1 MKIYAPSHTLI
12 ADIDLQQGAIVRH
25 ELGGEHYVRLPFT
38 LPTAVTFPIGSY
50 ADIPGFGRFEVT
62 EENQPKF
69 NAQTGG
75 YDYDLQLDASYMKW
89 KNKLLRYRPLN
100 AKGSETSFRL
110 TATIGTHLNVVTDNL
125 RRLGEADPSFLY
137 DGKEA
142 YVSALKGVEDDA
154 KNRHAFIA
162 YEGTD
167 ILSALNRIAEA
178 FGCEWWVEDNVIY
191 MGRCELATDPVTL
204 EMHDAIEQM
213 STQGSKGTYANRLIV
228 FGSERNLPA
237 NYREATSPDI
247 VTDGVVQRRLM
258 LPEKDAPKG
267 YIEAPGVTEKNAVEA
282 VVVMEDI
289 YPKVE
294 CIVGTLTS
302 YVSETYDKE
311 GNKVAETFYR
321 VTDTA
326 FKFTK
331 EMILPDKKLHIVFQS
346 GRMNGMDF
354 EAEYSQ
360 KNNWFEIV
368 ANDTYGRKLPDKDLH
383 PAQGDKFILYNWDSS
398 KAADTGIIEKA
409 EEKLLEAARKQLD
422 KMQKDGTNYECT
434 LTSYW
439 AEKTFRT
446 SAGEYT
452 HYAVGQPVT
461 IKDEARFPQGRKS
474 RIIGYELKLDIP
486 YDTPRYIIGE
496 SPFQSRTERLQQQ
509 IDSLTVG
516 GKTYQGSGGSSSG
529 GGQYIY
535 LITQTS
541 QVAPSDTNVFSAAR
555 TELDFVHK
563 KKADTIEAG
572 HTFAAR
578 QQFQQGA
585 DFGSSVT
592 VDGTL
597 LTRGKSTLSGGAQFG
612 STFVSG
618 IAGGKGGQ
626 IDASGNA
633 ELDSLTLRHFLE
645 VPELRYNRVTVMA
658 GVQWRG
664 AGGGIVKTVFPSNT
678 PNGLL
683 LLKLEKGE
691 IPAVQVGDLCMGI
704 FHSTNEADN
713 ETTDADSGTGRFQ
726 MKGFGTVYFEI
737 TGTVEGNV
745 FKYTLRPTS
754 AQWTKQLHPKA
765 GMHFAVYG
773 NRTVPERQ
781 DSRYSTLQ
789 YERFLKGVND
799 WEFGERNIMAQF
811 GDLSNLTIGGKP
823 MAGYSAYINNLYMS
837 GVIDQFERLDPK
849 LDITSSTGTYIGAN
863 ERSELLIRLK
873 DGYGTNASA
882 DVTHWAVERETG
894 NTTAD
899 REWNTLHP
907 NLPYDPSA
915 AGAALSLTSAD
926 LGGNDSAVFRFS
938 ATYKDKAVT
947 DILVLRRA
955 AKDGQDGA
963 DGKDG
968 VPGAPGKDGLNGQN
982 GADGHGVAFSWSK
995 NDYYTEA
1002 QLNEWLAV
1010 GADADPWYADTAGI
1024 TIPAK
1029 ARVGDYISASFRAK
1043 DTKNVHTV
1051 FGELTEINRA
1061 NGSFRFRSLAHSV
1074 IPKGEQGIPGID
1086 GINGVD
1092 GKPGKDGRTTYFHI
1106 KYSAN
1111 ANGTPMSET
1120 PNTYIGTYVDFT
1132 EKDSTDPNAYTWHRF
1147 EGLQGA
1153 DGKQGIPGQNGVNG
1167 KTTYLHIK
1175 YSNDGKTFTDN
1186 AGETVGD
1193 YIGTLTDFTKED
1205 SMTFADYTW
1214 KRIKGET
1221 GDRGPQ
1227 GSNGLNGKNGT
1238 SQYLHIKYSAN
1249 ANGNPMTD
1257 SVDKY
1262 IGTVVTTSPTP
1273 PTAYT
1278 SYKWSQFKGDNG
1290 SNGLNGSDGTP
1301 GEDGETYQLHMA
1313 YANSEDGKVD
1323 FHTAD
1328 PTMRAYVGT
1337 AVTAKSANP
1346 NNQDPTDP
1354 KAYTWKRVAPVSYTF
1369 LRYSNDGGETFTDID
1384 RNNPAYKEEAAKWE
1398 GVNLVNE
1405 VPAGYKNGWTPW
1417 ATLENRV
1424 NNCVHQ
1430 FSMRAKELK
1439 KSQELVVS
1447 YVLEFNNVQIT
1458 KGHGEDGGG
1467 RMQSYGSET
1476 GFTGQIDSCMYPS
1489 ADWAESDFRKF
1500 FGLNTETPLN
1510 GTFLI
1515 QHRRPCSVNSKD
1527 ERWLSNIRFDYC
1539 TGLVRIG
1546 RIMCCVA
1553 PSTDSYHPA
1562 PEIAYRG
1569 TQTGR
1574 YLGTLTWDKPFPS
1587 EDPKDYEWQ
1596 DTQGFGEAFSWSTND
1611 HYTEA
1616 QLNEWLAVDGT
1627 TPRYF
1632 STNVPI
1638 GDYPNT
1644 RIGDCVSASFRAKD
1658 TKNVHTM
1665 KGRICDFQLDGGGV
1679 PYGIGFIVLSHS
1691 VVQKGEPG
1699 QDGQDG
1705 ALGHGVAFSWSK
1717 DDHYTE
1723 AQLNE
1728 FLAVGHQE
1736 SWSASVAGVKIPAEA
1751 RVGDFVFASFRAKD
1765 LKNVHTYYA
1774 RLTVIMPN
1782 RVDFAA
1788 VSLAHSVIPKGETGA
1803 QGVEGAIYR
1812 KTEWKVGV
1820 IHNDGSRVEAD
1831 GHRYVDIVI
1840 RRTPNPAGG
1849 TLIGHF
1855 LCISY
1860 GESSIQDDPANY
1872 DKEEEVE
1879 VRRKWRKLNETV
1891 PTYTPLLLADNA
1903 SIDFLQGNTIKVTE
1917 RVGGVDKV
1925 VATLG
1930 NGEYPLYVG
1939 ADSHGNAPF
1948 RVKRD
1953 GQMDSTS
1960 GTIGGWS
1967 ITPKAIASANG
1978 SSVLDAVTGN
1988 IACSG
1993 MVIRRPVHITDDNAD
2008 SYFTNVEGTKRYLNL
2023 FKSGTLIIL
2032 GTRYKTP
2039 GNITVA
2045 GQSTY
2050 HLRFP
2055 GTVNNTEIGD
2065 AFLEA
2070 SQYLG
2075 VTVFLFNLSSST
2087 SYNGAIRIEGRLRKK
2102 GTTENRGWIT
2112 LNPKASIKLT
2122 CVNDALNI
2130 VWEYEITDNTFTNI
2144 PTINLPDRIPGSP
2157 VAPERVQ

>member
-1 MKIYAPSHTLI
+1 MKIYAPSHTLT
-12 ADIDLQQGAIVRH
+12 ADIDLQQGAVVHH

-50 ADIPGFGRFEVT
+50 VNVKGFGRFEVT

-142 YVSALKGVEDDA
+142 YVSALKGVADDA

-178 FGCEWWVEDNVIY
+178 FGCEWWVEDNVIC
-191 MGRCELATDPVTL
+191 MGRCEMATDTVVL

-213 STQGSKGTYANRLIV
+213 STQGSKGVYANRLIV

-267 YIEAPGVTEKNAVEA
+267 YIQAPATTEKNAVEA

-294 CIVGTLTS
+294 CFVKTLTS
-302 YVSETYDKE
+302 YESESYDKE

-360 KNNWFEIV
+360 ENNWFEIV

-383 PAQGDKFILYNWDSS
+383 PAQEDEFILYNWDSS

-409 EEKLLEAARKQLD
+409 EAKLLEAARKQLD

-434 LTSYW
+434 LSSYW

-461 IKDEARFPQGRKS
+461 LKDEARFPQGRKS
-474 RIIGYELKLDIP
+474 RIIGYEIKLDIP
-486 YDTPRYIIGE
+486 YDTPRYIVGE

-516 GKTYQGSGGSSSG
+516 GKTYQGTGGSSSG

-592 VDGTL
+592 VEGDL
-597 LTRGKSTLSGGAQFG
+597 LTRGKSTLSGGADFG
-612 STFVSG
+612 STFVEG
-618 IAGGKGGQ
+618 IAGGRGGR
-626 IDASGNA
+626 IDDDGHA
-633 ELDSLTLRHFLE
+633 ELESLTLRRFLE

-664 AGGGIVKTVFPSNT
+664 AGGGIVLTATRN
-678 PNGLL
+678 NGGTGGVLV
-683 LLKLEKGE
+683 LKLEEGE
-691 IPAVQVGDLCMGI
+691 MPAIQVGDLCMGI
-704 FHSTNEADN
+704 FHSTHASDN
-713 ETTDADSGTGRFQ
+713 EKEDADSGTGRFQ

-737 TGTVEGNV
+737 TGTMLGIPNM
-745 FKYTLRPTS
+745 FKYTLRPAS
-754 AQWTKQLHPKA
+754 DKWTKQLHPKA

-849 LDITSSTGTYIGAN
+849 LDIASSTGTYIGAS

-907 NLPYDPSA
+907 NLSYDSSA

-938 ATYKDKAVT
+938 ATYKGKAVT

-968 VPGAPGKDGLNGQN
+968 APGAPGKDGLNGQN

-995 NDYYTEA
+995 NDYYSEA

-1010 GADADPWYADTAGI
+1010 GADTDPWYADTAGI

-1074 IPKGEQGIPGID
+1074 IPKGE
-1086 GINGVD
+1086 
-1092 GKPGKDGRTTYFHI
+1092 
-1106 KYSAN
+1106 
-1111 ANGTPMSET
+1111 
-1120 PNTYIGTYVDFT
+1120 
-1132 EKDSTDPNAYTWHRF
+1132 
-1147 EGLQGA
+1147 
-1153 DGKQGIPGQNGVNG
+1153 
-1167 KTTYLHIK
+1167 
-1175 YSNDGKTFTDN
+1175 
-1186 AGETVGD
+1186 
-1193 YIGTLTDFTKED
+1193 
-1205 SMTFADYTW
+1205 
-1214 KRIKGET
+1214 
-1221 GDRGPQ
+1221 
-1227 GSNGLNGKNGT
+1227 
-1238 SQYLHIKYSAN
+1238 
-1249 ANGNPMTD
+1249 
-1257 SVDKY
+1257 
-1262 IGTVVTTSPTP
+1262 
-1273 PTAYT
+1273 
-1278 SYKWSQFKGDNG
+1278 
-1290 SNGLNGSDGTP
+1290 
-1301 GEDGETYQLHMA
+1301 
-1313 YANSEDGKVD
+1313 
-1323 FHTAD
+1323 
-1328 PTMRAYVGT
+1328 
-1337 AVTAKSANP
+1337 
-1346 NNQDPTDP
+1346 
-1354 KAYTWKRVAPVSYTF
+1354 
-1369 LRYSNDGGETFTDID
+1369 
-1384 RNNPAYKEEAAKWE
+1384 
-1398 GVNLVNE
+1398 
-1405 VPAGYKNGWTPW
+1405 
-1417 ATLENRV
+1417 
-1424 NNCVHQ
+1424 
-1430 FSMRAKELK
+1430 
-1439 KSQELVVS
+1439 
-1447 YVLEFNNVQIT
+1447 
-1458 KGHGEDGGG
+1458 
-1467 RMQSYGSET
+1467 
-1476 GFTGQIDSCMYPS
+1476 
-1489 ADWAESDFRKF
+1489 
-1500 FGLNTETPLN
+1500 
-1510 GTFLI
+1510 
-1515 QHRRPCSVNSKD
+1515 
-1527 ERWLSNIRFDYC
+1527 
-1539 TGLVRIG
+1539 
-1546 RIMCCVA
+1546 
-1553 PSTDSYHPA
+1553 
-1562 PEIAYRG
+1562 
-1569 TQTGR
+1569 
-1574 YLGTLTWDKPFPS
+1574 
-1587 EDPKDYEWQ
+1587 
-1596 DTQGFGEAFSWSTND
+1596 
-1611 HYTEA
+1611 
-1616 QLNEWLAVDGT
+1616 
-1627 TPRYF
+1627 
-1632 STNVPI
+1632 
-1638 GDYPNT
+1638 
-1644 RIGDCVSASFRAKD
+1644 
-1658 TKNVHTM
+1658 
-1665 KGRICDFQLDGGGV
+1665 
-1679 PYGIGFIVLSHS
+1679 
-1691 VVQKGEPG
+1691 
-1699 QDGQDG
+1699 
-1705 ALGHGVAFSWSK
+1705 
-1717 DDHYTE
+1717 
-1723 AQLNE
+1723 
-1728 FLAVGHQE
+1728 
-1736 SWSASVAGVKIPAEA
+1736 
-1751 RVGDFVFASFRAKD
+1751 
-1765 LKNVHTYYA
+1765 
-1774 RLTVIMPN
+1774 
-1782 RVDFAA
+1782 
-1788 VSLAHSVIPKGETGA
+1788 TGA

-1812 KTEWKVGV
+1812 VTQWSKGV
-1820 IHNDGSRVEAD
+1820 KYNDGSLVEPD
-1831 GHRYVDIVI
+1831 GHRYVDLVTV
-1840 RRTPNPAGG
+1840 REELQEGVTQY
-1849 TLIGHF
+1849 HF
-1855 LCISY
+1855 VCTGCHTSTA
-1860 GESSIQDDPANY
+1860 SDCPKHNQPSANWQ
-1872 DKEEEVE
+1872 EANNQ
-1879 VRRKWRKLNETV
+1879 R
-1891 PTYTPLLLADNA
+1891 PIYTPLLLAKGA
-1903 SIDFLQGNTIKVTE
+1903 VIDFLQGNTIKVTE
-1917 RVGGVDKV
+1917 TIEGVNEV

-1939 ADSHGNAPF
+1939 ADTPDNAPF

-1953 GQMDSTS
+1953 GHMDSTS
-1960 GTIGGWS
+1960 GNIGGWS
-1967 ITPKAIASANG
+1967 ITPSAIASANG

-2045 GQSTY
+2045 GQPTY

>member
-1 MKIYAPSHTLI
+1 MKIYAPSHTLT
-12 ADIDLQQGAIVRH
+12 ADIDLQQGAVVHH

-50 ADIPGFGRFEVT
+50 VNVKGFGRFEVT

-142 YVSALKGVEDDA
+142 YVSALKGVADDA

-178 FGCEWWVEDNVIY
+178 FGCEWWVEDNVIC
-191 MGRCELATDPVTL
+191 MGRCEMATDTVVL

-267 YIEAPGVTEKNAVEA
+267 YIQAPATTEKNAVEA

-294 CIVGTLTS
+294 CTVKTLTP
-302 YVSETYDKE
+302 YVSESYDKE

-360 KNNWFEIV
+360 ENNWFEIV

-383 PAQGDKFILYNWDSS
+383 PAQDDEFILYNWDSS

-434 LTSYW
+434 LSSYW

-461 IKDEARFPQGRKS
+461 LKDEARFPQGRKS
-474 RIIGYELKLDIP
+474 RIIGYEIKLDIP
-486 YDTPRYIIGE
+486 YDTPRYIVGE

-516 GKTYQGSGGSSSG
+516 GKTYQGTGGSSSG

-535 LITQTS
+535 IITQTS

-592 VDGTL
+592 VSGDL
-597 LTRGKSTLSGGAQFG
+597 LTRGKSTLSGGADFG
-612 STFVSG
+612 STFVEG
-618 IAGGKGGQ
+618 IAGGRGGR
-626 IDASGNA
+626 IDANGHA

-726 MKGFGTVYFEI
+726 MKGFGTVYFEV
-737 TGTVEGNV
+737 TAVNGNILN
-745 FKYTLRPTS
+745 YTIRPAS
-754 AQWTKQLHPKA
+754 DQWAKQLHPKA

-907 NLPYDPSA
+907 NLSYDPSA

-938 ATYKDKAVT
+938 ATYKGKAVT

-968 VPGAPGKDGLNGQN
+968 APGAPGKDGLNG
-982 GADGHGVAFSWSK
+982 
-995 NDYYTEA
+995 
-1002 QLNEWLAV
+1002 L
-1010 GADADPWYADTAGI
+1010 
-1024 TIPAK
+1024 
-1029 ARVGDYISASFRAK
+1029 
-1043 DTKNVHTV
+1043 
-1051 FGELTEINRA
+1051 
-1061 NGSFRFRSLAHSV
+1061 
-1074 IPKGEQGIPGID
+1074 
-1086 GINGVD
+1086 
-1092 GKPGKDGRTTYFHI
+1092 
-1106 KYSAN
+1106 
-1111 ANGTPMSET
+1111 
-1120 PNTYIGTYVDFT
+1120 
-1132 EKDSTDPNAYTWHRF
+1132 
-1147 EGLQGA
+1147 
-1153 DGKQGIPGQNGVNG
+1153 
-1167 KTTYLHIK
+1167 
-1175 YSNDGKTFTDN
+1175 
-1186 AGETVGD
+1186 
-1193 YIGTLTDFTKED
+1193 
-1205 SMTFADYTW
+1205 
-1214 KRIKGET
+1214 
-1221 GDRGPQ
+1221 
-1227 GSNGLNGKNGT
+1227 NGLPGKNGT

-1262 IGTVVTTSPTP
+1262 IGMVVTTSPTP

-1346 NNQDPTDP
+1346 DNQDPTDP

-1398 GVNLVNE
+1398 GVNLVSA
-1405 VPAGYKNGWTPW
+1405 VPSGYKNGWSPW
-1417 ATLENRV
+1417 ATLANSV
-1424 NNCVHQ
+1424 NNCVHK

-1439 KSQELVVS
+1439 KGQELVVS
-1447 YVLEFNNVQIT
+1447 YVLEFNNVVIT
-1458 KGHGEDGGG
+1458 KGHGEDGYAQ
-1467 RMQSYGSET
+1467 MQSYGSET
-1476 GFTGQIDSCMYPS
+1476 GYTGKVDSCMYPS
-1489 ADWAESDFRKF
+1489 ADWTESDFRKF

-1527 ERWLSNIRFDYC
+1527 ERWHTNIRFDYC

-1546 RIMCCVA
+1546 RIMCCAA

-1596 DTQGFGEAFSWSTND
+1596 DTQGFGVAFSWSAND
-1611 HYTEA
+1611 LYTET

-1638 GDYPNT
+1638 GQYPNT
-1644 RIGDCVSASFRAKD
+1644 RIGDYVSASFRAKD

-1939 ADSHGNAPF
+1939 ADTYGNAPF

-1953 GQMDSTS
+1953 GHMDSTS
-1960 GTIGGWS
+1960 GNIGGWD
-1967 ITPKAIASANG
+1967 ITPEAIASANG

-1993 MVIRRPVHITDDNAD
+1993 TLISRPVQITDENFKQYTA
-2008 SYFTNVEGTKRYLNL
+2008 GLARYLDL
-2023 FKSGTLIIL
+2023 FRTGRVIIL
-2032 GTRYKTP
+2032 TTCHSTP
-2039 GNITVA
+2039 DGGNHA
-2045 GQSTY
+2045 GQMIGSWLNI
-2050 HLRFP
+2050 HFP
-2055 GTVNNTEIGD
+2055 SAECKKDDQSGQIPTE
-2065 AFLEA
+2065 ALNA
-2070 SQYLG
+2070 LQYLG
-2075 VTVFLFNLSSST
+2075 NTFYLFNLAEHWVEIPLGGRKREPCSILLTGRFRQKRKDGTTSST
-2087 SYNGAIRIEGRLRKK
+2087 VTTSLTVSRLSSVR
-2102 GTTENRGWIT
+2102 
-2112 LNPKASIKLT
+2112 LT
-2122 CVNDALNI
+2122 CVNDGLST
-2130 VWEYEITDNTFTNI
+2130 VWEYETDEADSLASTSWNPNI
-2144 PTINLPDRIPGSP
+2144 PVIIPGSP
-2157 VAPERVQ
+2157 SDPDRFDPNATIRPEITPRP

>member
-1 MKIYAPSHTLI
+1 MIIYKPTGTKLK
-12 ADIDLQQGAIVRH
+12 DVTPEQGAVVHH

-50 ADIPGFGRFEVT
+50 VNVKGFGRFEVT

-142 YVSALKGVEDDA
+142 YVSALKGVADDA

-178 FGCEWWVEDNVIY
+178 FGCEWWVEDNVIC
-191 MGRCELATDPVTL
+191 MGRCEMATDTVVL

-213 STQGSKGTYANRLIV
+213 STQGSKGVYANRLIV

-267 YIEAPGVTEKNAVEA
+267 YIQAPATTEKNAVEA

-294 CIVGTLTS
+294 CFVKTLTS
-302 YVSETYDKE
+302 YESESYDKE

-331 EMILPDKKLHIVFQS
+331 EMILPNKKLHIVFQS

-383 PAQGDKFILYNWDSS
+383 PAQDDEFILYNWDSS

-409 EEKLLEAARKQLD
+409 EAKLLEAARKQLD

-434 LTSYW
+434 LSSYW

-461 IKDEARFPQGRKS
+461 LKDEARFPQGRKS
-474 RIIGYELKLDIP
+474 RIIGYEIKLDIP
-486 YDTPRYIIGE
+486 YDTPRYIVGE

-516 GKTYQGSGGSSSG
+516 GKTYQGTGGSSSG

-535 LITQTS
+535 IITQTS

-592 VDGTL
+592 VSGDL
-597 LTRGKSTLSGGAQFG
+597 LTRGKSTLSGGADFG
-612 STFVSG
+612 STFVEG
-618 IAGGKGGQ
+618 IAGGRGGR
-626 IDASGNA
+626 IDANGHA

-664 AGGGIVKTVFPSNT
+664 AGGGIVKEVTHGDGRTPQRLAGENDFDLAKNVQTGGHTHRLWPFTAAPGTRLEGSFDFTIRLTRGTANT
-678 PNGLL
+678 GCFAAFRSVTLRGRDRRQLHMEFIRRTTDPREVEVRLTGEHAPGVKVSLAATSHPLMPTQGQYTQGLIAVNHNL
-683 LLKLEKGE
+683 NTGDAQWLTFHIEGLQPLDLNAVVCDIYAMSSGGWEHPHNDGQPRRVTLECLAPMSAAFGRIKLKLEEGE
-691 IPAVQVGDLCMGI
+691 VGMVQPDDICMGI
-704 FHSTNEADN
+704 FHDLTDDQKNEQRDS
-713 ETTDADSGTGRFQ
+713 DSGTGRFT
-726 MKGFGTVYFEI
+726 MRGFTTVYFRVVDILKRGDNSEF
-737 TGTVEGNV
+737 T
-745 FKYTLRPTS
+745 YALRPADKDWSPETYRS
-754 AQWTKQLHPKA
+754 VGCHPSV

-773 NRTVPERQ
+773 NFAPEMAHRQ
-781 DSRYSTLQ
+781 QSRYSTLT
-789 YERFLKGVND
+789 YERFLKGVSD
-799 WEFGERNIMAQF
+799 WEFGEDNIMAQF

-837 GVIDQFERLDPK
+837 GVIDQFERRDPTMEA
-849 LDITSSTGTYIGAN
+849 DSSLGDYIREGETTTLRA
-863 ERSELLIRLK
+863 RIRN
-873 DGYGTNASA
+873 GYGENVSA
-882 DVTHWAVERETG
+882 KVSGWGILRDTGQAGPDSHWNQAHTLRFDDEETAACIDLTH
-894 NTTAD
+894 
-899 REWNTLHP
+899 
-907 NLPYDPSA
+907 
-915 AGAALSLTSAD
+915 AD
-926 LGGNDSAVFRFS
+926 LGGRTDATFTLSAVYAGR
-938 ATYKDKAVT
+938 TLT
-947 DILVLRRA
+947 QTLTLRAA
-955 AKDGQDGA
+955 AKDGQDGQ
-963 DGKDG
+963 DG
-968 VPGAPGKDGLNGQN
+968 AQ
-982 GADGHGVAFSWSK
+982 GHGVAFSWSK
-995 NDYYTEA
+995 ND
-1002 QLNEWLAV
+1002 
-1010 GADADPWYADTAGI
+1010 
-1024 TIPAK
+1024 
-1029 ARVGDYISASFRAK
+1029 
-1043 DTKNVHTV
+1043 
-1051 FGELTEINRA
+1051 
-1061 NGSFRFRSLAHSV
+1061 
-1074 IPKGEQGIPGID
+1074 
-1086 GINGVD
+1086 
-1092 GKPGKDGRTTYFHI
+1092 
-1106 KYSAN
+1106 
-1111 ANGTPMSET
+1111 
-1120 PNTYIGTYVDFT
+1120 
-1132 EKDSTDPNAYTWHRF
+1132 
-1147 EGLQGA
+1147 
-1153 DGKQGIPGQNGVNG
+1153 
-1167 KTTYLHIK
+1167 
-1175 YSNDGKTFTDN
+1175 
-1186 AGETVGD
+1186 
-1193 YIGTLTDFTKED
+1193 
-1205 SMTFADYTW
+1205 
-1214 KRIKGET
+1214 
-1221 GDRGPQ
+1221 
-1227 GSNGLNGKNGT
+1227 
-1238 SQYLHIKYSAN
+1238 
-1249 ANGNPMTD
+1249 
-1257 SVDKY
+1257 
-1262 IGTVVTTSPTP
+1262 
-1273 PTAYT
+1273 
-1278 SYKWSQFKGDNG
+1278 
-1290 SNGLNGSDGTP
+1290 
-1301 GEDGETYQLHMA
+1301 
-1313 YANSEDGKVD
+1313 
-1323 FHTAD
+1323 
-1328 PTMRAYVGT
+1328 
-1337 AVTAKSANP
+1337 
-1346 NNQDPTDP
+1346 
-1354 KAYTWKRVAPVSYTF
+1354 
-1369 LRYSNDGGETFTDID
+1369 
-1384 RNNPAYKEEAAKWE
+1384 
-1398 GVNLVNE
+1398 
-1405 VPAGYKNGWTPW
+1405 
-1417 ATLENRV
+1417 
-1424 NNCVHQ
+1424 
-1430 FSMRAKELK
+1430 
-1439 KSQELVVS
+1439 
-1447 YVLEFNNVQIT
+1447 
-1458 KGHGEDGGG
+1458 
-1467 RMQSYGSET
+1467 
-1476 GFTGQIDSCMYPS
+1476 
-1489 ADWAESDFRKF
+1489 
-1500 FGLNTETPLN
+1500 
-1510 GTFLI
+1510 
-1515 QHRRPCSVNSKD
+1515 
-1527 ERWLSNIRFDYC
+1527 
-1539 TGLVRIG
+1539 
-1546 RIMCCVA
+1546 
-1553 PSTDSYHPA
+1553 
-1562 PEIAYRG
+1562 
-1569 TQTGR
+1569 
-1574 YLGTLTWDKPFPS
+1574 
-1587 EDPKDYEWQ
+1587 
-1596 DTQGFGEAFSWSTND
+1596 

-1616 QLNEWLAVDGT
+1616 QLNEYLAVD
-1627 TPRYF
+1627 
-1632 STNVPI
+1632 
-1638 GDYPNT
+1638 
-1644 RIGDCVSASFRAKD
+1644 
-1658 TKNVHTM
+1658 
-1665 KGRICDFQLDGGGV
+1665 
-1679 PYGIGFIVLSHS
+1679 
-1691 VVQKGEPG
+1691 
-1699 QDGQDG
+1699 
-1705 ALGHGVAFSWSK
+1705 
-1717 DDHYTE
+1717 
-1723 AQLNE
+1723 
-1728 FLAVGHQE
+1728 HQE
-1736 SWSASVAGVKIPAEA
+1736 SWSASVAGVTIPAEA
-1751 RVGDFVFASFRAKD
+1751 RVGDFVFASFRARD
-1765 LKNVHTYYA
+1765 SKNVHTYYA

-1820 IHNDGSRVEAD
+1820 IYNDGSRVEAD

-1849 TLIGHF
+1849 NLIGHF

-1872 DKEEEVE
+1872 DNEEDYD
-1879 VRRKWRKLNETV
+1879 VRRTWRKLNETV

-1917 RVGGVDKV
+1917 KVDGVDKV

-1930 NGEYPLYVG
+1930 NGTHPIYVG
-1939 ADSHGNAPF
+1939 EAKDGEPAKAPF
-1948 RVKRD
+1948 SVRAD
-1953 GQMDSTS
+1953 GRMTSTS
-1960 GTIGGWS
+1960 GTIGGWE

-1993 MVIRRPVHITDDNAD
+1993 MVIRRPVHITDGNAD

-2087 SYNGAIRIEGRLRKK
+2087 SYNGAIRIEGRLREK
-2102 GTTENRGWIT
+2102 GTTGNKGWIT

-2157 VAPERVQ
+2157 FAPERVQ

>member
-1 MKIYAPSHTLI
+1 MKIYAPSHTLT
-12 ADIDLQQGAIVRH
+12 ADIDLQQGAVVHH
-25 ELGGEHYVRLPFT
+25 ELGGEHYVCLPFT

-50 ADIPGFGRFEVT
+50 VNVKGFGRFEVT

-142 YVSALKGVEDDA
+142 YVSALKGVADDA

-178 FGCEWWVEDNVIY
+178 FGCEWWVEDNVIC
-191 MGRCELATDPVTL
+191 MGRCEMATDTVVL

-213 STQGSKGTYANRLIV
+213 STQGSKGVYANRLIV

-267 YIEAPGVTEKNAVEA
+267 YIQAPATTEKNAVEA

-294 CIVGTLTS
+294 CFVKTLTS
-302 YVSETYDKE
+302 YESESYDKE

-383 PAQGDKFILYNWDSS
+383 PAQDDEFILYNWDSS

-409 EEKLLEAARKQLD
+409 EAKLLEAARKQLD

-434 LTSYW
+434 LSSYW

-461 IKDEARFPQGRKS
+461 LKDEARFPQGRKS
-474 RIIGYELKLDIP
+474 RIIGYEIKLDIP
-486 YDTPRYIIGE
+486 YDTPRYIVGE
-496 SPFQSRTERLQQQ
+496 SPLQSRTERLQQQ

-516 GKTYQGSGGSSSG
+516 GKTYQGTGGSSSG

-535 LITQTS
+535 IITQTS

-592 VDGTL
+592 VSGDL
-597 LTRGKSTLSGGAQFG
+597 LTRGKSTLSGGADFG
-612 STFVSG
+612 STFVEG
-618 IAGGKGGQ
+618 IAGGRGGR
-626 IDASGNA
+626 IDANGHA
-633 ELDSLTLRHFLE
+633 ELDSLTLRRFLE

-664 AGGGIVKTVFPSNT
+664 AGGGIVLTATRN
-678 PNGLL
+678 NGGTGGVLV
-683 LLKLEKGE
+683 LKLEEGE
-691 IPAVQVGDLCMGI
+691 MPAIQVGDLCMGI
-704 FHSTNEADN
+704 FHSTHASDN
-713 ETTDADSGTGRFQ
+713 EKEDADSGTGRFQ
-726 MKGFGTVYFEI
+726 MKGFGTVYFEV
-737 TGTVEGNV
+737 TAVNGNV
-745 FKYTLRPTS
+745 LNYTIRPAS
-754 AQWTKQLHPKA
+754 DQWAKQLHPKA

-849 LDITSSTGTYIGAN
+849 LDIASSTGTYIGAS

-899 REWNTLHP
+899 GEWNTLHP

-938 ATYKDKAVT
+938 ATYKGKAVT

-968 VPGAPGKDGLNGQN
+968 APGAPGKDGLNGAP
-982 GADGHGVAFSWSK
+982 GA
-995 NDYYTEA
+995 
-1002 QLNEWLAV
+1002 
-1010 GADADPWYADTAGI
+1010 
-1024 TIPAK
+1024 
-1029 ARVGDYISASFRAK
+1029 
-1043 DTKNVHTV
+1043 
-1051 FGELTEINRA
+1051 
-1061 NGSFRFRSLAHSV
+1061 
-1074 IPKGEQGIPGID
+1074 
-1086 GINGVD
+1086 
-1092 GKPGKDGRTTYFHI
+1092 PGKDGRTTYFHI

-1120 PNTYIGTYVDFT
+1120 PNTYIGTYVDFN
-1132 EKDSTDPNAYTWHRF
+1132 ELDSTDPNAYTWHRF

-1153 DGKQGIPGQNGVNG
+1153 DGKQGIPGKNGTDG
-1167 KTTYLHIK
+1167 HTTYLHIK

-1214 KRIKGET
+1214 KKIKGET
-1221 GDRGPQ
+1221 GAQ
-1227 GSNGLNGKNGT
+1227 GEPGKAGLNGLNGLPGKNGT

-1301 GEDGETYQLHMA
+1301 GADGETYQLHMA

-1346 NNQDPTDP
+1346 DNQDPTDP

-1398 GVNLVNE
+1398 GVNLVDK
-1405 VPAGYKNGWTPW
+1405 VPAGYKNGWSPW
-1417 ATLENRV
+1417 ATLANSV
-1424 NNCVHQ
+1424 NNCVLG

-1439 KSQELVVS
+1439 KGQELVVS
-1447 YVLEFNNVQIT
+1447 YVLEFNNVVIT
-1458 KGHGEDGGG
+1458 KGHGEDGSG
-1467 RMQSYGSET
+1467 RMQTYGSET
-1476 GFTGQIDSCMYPS
+1476 GFTGQTDSCMYPT
-1489 ADWAESDFRKF
+1489 ADWLEGDFKKF

-1527 ERWLSNIRFDYC
+1527 ERWHTNIRFDYC

-1546 RIMCCVA
+1546 RIMCCAV

-1638 GDYPNT
+1638 GQYPNT
-1644 RIGDCVSASFRAKD
+1644 RIGDYVSASFRAKD

-1717 DDHYTE
+1717 NDHYTE

-1917 RVGGVDKV
+1917 RVDGVDKV

-1930 NGEYPLYVG
+1930 NGTHPIYVG
-1939 ADSHGNAPF
+1939 EAKDGEPAKAPF
-1948 RVKRD
+1948 SVRAD
-1953 GQMDSTS
+1953 GRMTSTS

-1967 ITPKAIASANG
+1967 ITPSAIASANG

-2157 VAPERVQ
+2157 VAPGRVQ

>member
-1 MKIYAPSHTLI
+1 MKIYAPSHTLT
-12 ADIDLQQGAIVRH
+12 ADIDLQQGAVVHH

-50 ADIPGFGRFEVT
+50 VNVKGFGRFEVT

-142 YVSALKGVEDDA
+142 YVSALKGVADDA

-191 MGRCELATDPVTL
+191 MGRCEMATDTVVL

-213 STQGSKGTYANRLIV
+213 STQGSKGVYANRLIV

-267 YIEAPGVTEKNAVEA
+267 YIQAPATTEKNAVEA

-294 CIVGTLTS
+294 CFVKTLTS
-302 YVSETYDKE
+302 YESESYDKE

-321 VTDTA
+321 VTDKA

-383 PAQGDKFILYNWDSS
+383 PAQDDEFILYNWDSS

-409 EEKLLEAARKQLD
+409 EAKLLEAARKQLD

-434 LTSYW
+434 LSSYW

-461 IKDEARFPQGRKS
+461 LKDEARFPQGRKS
-474 RIIGYELKLDIP
+474 RIIGYEIKLDIP
-486 YDTPRYIIGE
+486 YDTPRYIVGE

-516 GKTYQGSGGSSSG
+516 GKTYQGTGGSSSG

-535 LITQTS
+535 IITQTS

-592 VDGTL
+592 VEGDL
-597 LTRGKSTLSGGAQFG
+597 LARGKSTLSGGAQFG
-612 STFVSG
+612 STFVEG
-618 IAGGKGGQ
+618 IAGGRGGR
-626 IDASGNA
+626 IDANGHA
-633 ELDSLTLRHFLE
+633 ELDSLTLRRFLE

-664 AGGGIVKTVFPSNT
+664 AGGGIVKEVV
-678 PNGLL
+678 PNNAGGNGMLT
-683 LLKLEKGE
+683 LKLEEGE
-691 IPAVQVGDLCMGI
+691 MPAIQAGDLCMGI

-726 MKGFGTVYFEI
+726 MKGFGTVYFEV
-737 TGTVEGNV
+737 TAVNGNV
-745 FKYTLRPTS
+745 LNYTLRPAS
-754 AQWTKQLHPKA
+754 DKWTKQLHPQA

-899 REWNTLHP
+899 REWNALHP

-938 ATYKDKAVT
+938 ATYKGKAVT

-968 VPGAPGKDGLNGQN
+968 APGAPGKDGLNGAP
-982 GADGHGVAFSWSK
+982 GA
-995 NDYYTEA
+995 
-1002 QLNEWLAV
+1002 
-1010 GADADPWYADTAGI
+1010 
-1024 TIPAK
+1024 
-1029 ARVGDYISASFRAK
+1029 
-1043 DTKNVHTV
+1043 
-1051 FGELTEINRA
+1051 
-1061 NGSFRFRSLAHSV
+1061 
-1074 IPKGEQGIPGID
+1074 
-1086 GINGVD
+1086 
-1092 GKPGKDGRTTYFHI
+1092 PGKDGRTTYFHI

-1132 EKDSTDPNAYTWHRF
+1132 ELDSTDPNAYTWHRF

-1153 DGKQGIPGQNGVNG
+1153 DGKQGIPGKNGTDG
-1167 KTTYLHIK
+1167 HTTYLHIK

-1214 KRIKGET
+1214 KKIKGET

-1227 GSNGLNGKNGT
+1227 GSNGLPGKNGT
-1238 SQYLHIKYSAN
+1238 SQYLHIKYSPN

-1290 SNGLNGSDGTP
+1290 SNGLNGVNGTP
-1301 GEDGETYQLHMA
+1301 GADGETYQLHMA

-1328 PTMRAYVGT
+1328 PSMRAYVGT

-1384 RNNPAYKEEAAKWE
+1384 RNNPSYKEEAAKWE

-1424 NNCVHQ
+1424 NNCVHR

-1447 YVLEFNNVQIT
+1447 YLLEMNGVKLSQEA
-1458 KGHGEDGGG
+1458 GESDDATI
-1467 RMQSYGSET
+1467 QTFGSET
-1476 GFTGQIDSCMYPS
+1476 GWTGQ
-1489 ADWAESDFRKF
+1489 AESIFMPIDESGKLYFKEA
-1500 FGLNTETPLN
+1500 FGLNKDKPL
-1510 GTFLI
+1510 TKVFLV
-1515 QHRRPCSVNSKD
+1515 QHRIKCSVNSKD
-1527 ERWLSNIRFDYC
+1527 ERWISNIRFDHC
-1539 TGLVRIG
+1539 VGSIRIG
-1546 RIMCCVA
+1546 RIMCCAA

-1632 STNVPI
+1632 SVNVPI
-1638 GDYPNT
+1638 GQYPNT
-1644 RIGDCVSASFRAKD
+1644 RIGDYVSASFRAKD

-1812 KTEWKVGV
+1812 VTQWSKGV
-1820 IHNDGSRVEAD
+1820 KYNDGSLVEPD
-1831 GHRYVDIVI
+1831 GHRYVDLVTV
-1840 RRTPNPAGG
+1840 REELQEGVTQY
-1849 TLIGHF
+1849 HF
-1855 LCISY
+1855 VCTGCHTSTA
-1860 GESSIQDDPANY
+1860 SDCPKHNQPSANWQ
-1872 DKEEEVE
+1872 EANNQ
-1879 VRRKWRKLNETV
+1879 R
-1891 PTYTPLLLADNA
+1891 PIYTPLLLAEGA
-1903 SIDFLQGNTIKVTE
+1903 VIDFLQGNTIKVTE
-1917 RVGGVDKV
+1917 TIEGVNEV

-1939 ADSHGNAPF
+1939 ADTYGNAPF

-1978 SSVLDAVTGN
+1978 SSVLDAVTGQ

-2045 GQSTY
+2045 GQPTY

-2087 SYNGAIRIEGRLRKK
+2087 SYNGAIRIEGRLREK
-2102 GTTENRGWIT
+2102 GTTGNTGWIT

>member
-1 MKIYAPSHTLI
+1 MIINKPTGTKLK
-12 ADIDLQQGAIVRH
+12 DVTPEQGAVVHH

-50 ADIPGFGRFEVT
+50 VNVKGFGRFEVT

-142 YVSALKGVEDDA
+142 YVSALKGVAEDA

-178 FGCEWWVEDNVIY
+178 FGCEWWVEDNVIC

-267 YIEAPGVTEKNAVEA
+267 YIQAPATTEKNAVEA

-294 CIVGTLTS
+294 CFVKTLTS
-302 YVSETYDKE
+302 YESESYDKE
-311 GNKVAETFYR
+311 GNKVSETFYR

-383 PAQGDKFILYNWDSS
+383 PAQDDEFILYNWDSS

-409 EEKLLEAARKQLD
+409 EAKLLEAARKQLD

-434 LTSYW
+434 LSSYW

-461 IKDEARFPQGRKS
+461 LKDEARFPQGRKS
-474 RIIGYELKLDIP
+474 RIIGYEIKLDIP
-486 YDTPRYIIGE
+486 YDTPRYIVGE

-516 GKTYQGSGGSSSG
+516 GKTYQGTGGSSSG

-592 VDGTL
+592 VSGDL
-597 LTRGKSTLSGGAQFG
+597 LTRGKSTLSGGADFG
-612 STFVSG
+612 STFVEG
-618 IAGGKGGQ
+618 IAGGRGGR
-626 IDASGNA
+626 IDANGHA

-726 MKGFGTVYFEI
+726 MKGFGTVYFEV
-737 TGTVEGNV
+737 TAVNGNV
-745 FKYTLRPTS
+745 LNYTLRPAS
-754 AQWTKQLHPKA
+754 DQWAKQLHPKA

-849 LDITSSTGTYIGAN
+849 LDITSSTGTYIGAD

-899 REWNTLHP
+899 GEWNTLHP
-907 NLPYDPSA
+907 NLSYDSSA

-938 ATYKDKAVT
+938 ATYKGKAVT

-968 VPGAPGKDGLNGQN
+968 APGAPGKDGLNGAP
-982 GADGHGVAFSWSK
+982 GA
-995 NDYYTEA
+995 
-1002 QLNEWLAV
+1002 
-1010 GADADPWYADTAGI
+1010 
-1024 TIPAK
+1024 
-1029 ARVGDYISASFRAK
+1029 
-1043 DTKNVHTV
+1043 
-1051 FGELTEINRA
+1051 
-1061 NGSFRFRSLAHSV
+1061 
-1074 IPKGEQGIPGID
+1074 
-1086 GINGVD
+1086 
-1092 GKPGKDGRTTYFHI
+1092 PGKDGRTTYFHI

-1132 EKDSTDPNAYTWHRF
+1132 ELDSTDPNAYTWHRF

-1153 DGKQGIPGQNGVNG
+1153 DGKQGIPGENGTDG
-1167 KTTYLHIK
+1167 HTTYLHIK
-1175 YSNDGKTFTDN
+1175 YSNDGKTFTAN

-1238 SQYLHIKYSAN
+1238 SQYLHIKYSPN

-1290 SNGLNGSDGTP
+1290 SNGLNGVNGTP
-1301 GEDGETYQLHMA
+1301 GADGETYQLHMA

-1384 RNNPAYKEEAAKWE
+1384 RNNPSYKEEAAKWE

-1405 VPAGYKNGWTPW
+1405 VPAGYKNGWSPW

-1424 NNCVHQ
+1424 NNCVLR

-1439 KSQELVVS
+1439 KGQELVVS
-1447 YVLEFNNVQIT
+1447 YVLEFNNVVIT
-1458 KGHGEDGGG
+1458 KGHGEDGSG

-1476 GFTGQIDSCMYPS
+1476 GFTGQIDSCMYPT
-1489 ADWAESDFRKF
+1489 ADWLEGDFRKF

-1546 RIMCCVA
+1546 HIMCCAA

-1632 STNVPI
+1632 SVNVPI
-1638 GDYPNT
+1638 GQYPNT
-1644 RIGDCVSASFRAKD
+1644 RIGDYVSASFRAKD

-1812 KTEWKVGV
+1812 VTQWSKGV
-1820 IHNDGSRVEAD
+1820 KYNDGSLVEPD
-1831 GHRYVDIVI
+1831 GHRYVDLVTV
-1840 RRTPNPAGG
+1840 REELQEGVTQY
-1849 TLIGHF
+1849 HF
-1855 LCISY
+1855 VCTGCHTSTA
-1860 GESSIQDDPANY
+1860 SDCPKHNQPSANWQ
-1872 DKEEEVE
+1872 EANNQ
-1879 VRRKWRKLNETV
+1879 R
-1891 PTYTPLLLADNA
+1891 PIYTPLLLAEGA
-1903 SIDFLQGNTIKVTE
+1903 VIDFLQGNTIKVTE
-1917 RVGGVDKV
+1917 TIEGVNEV

-1978 SSVLDAVTGN
+1978 SSVLDAVTGQ

-1993 MVIRRPVHITDDNAD
+1993 MIIRRPVHITDDNAD

-2045 GQSTY
+2045 GQPTY

-2087 SYNGAIRIEGRLRKK
+2087 SYNGAIRIEGRLREK

-2157 VAPERVQ
+2157 FAPERVQ